1 MISAAGSYN
10 ALHDGFSSVGGTN
23 MQWSSSNYYYWSS
36 TEYDSDHA
44 WSYNSNGDSWH
55 SNDHKDNCNYVRA
68 CLAFDFNTPV
78 TKMADNWYMISR
90 QTQTRQSDWTALSAG
105 STTGRTLG
113 SADAV
118 TYYYATGD
126 LSFTNSTVGGS
137 GLTIQ
142 GTVYLY
148 IPSGTTLTCT
158 GANASGQ
165 TGAGAGIELTQG
177 NSLYLIGGGTLNANG
192 GNAANGGNGTNGS
205 DASCDWNS
213 MEWAW
218 VGGNGHGGNGGG
230 GAGAGIGTRGANGG
244 AGGSAPAAEDYYST
258 WTQNGVVGGD
268 GSAGQTADAMGVL
281 FVSIDITLT
290 ATGGKQGSAGTA
302 GTAGKSCM
310 RYGTGN
316 EYSIPGGGGGG
327 AGGFGGAASNI
338 GTGGPGGGGGGGGAK
353 GSHDY
358 VSTGF
363 FIIYANGGSGG
374 QNGDGSYAA
383 TGGTA
388 GVSTANINNGTCD
401 TNNLSWV
408 QAEERGKESSDVNT
422 TTNGGNGSTAGS
434 ASVGGS

>member
-1 MISAAGSYN
+1 MRTKKLLLILALLLTAVTGAWADDGIYCTASDVGRVVCTDGSIYDNVSAAEADGKTAVAMIAYLDTENNKGLALALADESDWMAWSTAISTCSAKTPTVTGGTWKLATKDEWDLMISAAGSYN

-192 GNAANGGNGTNGS
+192 GNAANG
-205 DASCDWNS
+205 
-213 MEWAW
+213 E
-218 VGGNGHGGNGGG
+218 
-230 GAGAGIGTRGANGG
+230 
-244 AGGSAPAAEDYYST
+244 
-258 WTQNGVVGGD
+258 
-268 GSAGQTADAMGVL
+268 
-281 FVSIDITLT
+281 
-290 ATGGKQGSAGTA
+290 TG
-302 GTAGKSCM
+302 
-310 RYGTGN
+310 
-316 EYSIPGGGGGG
+316 
-327 AGGFGGAASNI
+327 
-338 GTGGPGGGGGGGGAK
+338 GTGG
-353 GSHDY
+353 
-358 VSTGF
+358 
-363 FIIYANGGSGG
+363 N
-374 QNGDGSYAA
+374 A
-383 TGGTA
+383 T
-388 GVSTANINNGTCD
+388 
-401 TNNLSWV
+401 
-408 QAEERGKESSDVNT
+408 
-422 TTNGGNGSTAGS
+422 GGNGSWTPAAMVTAATVAAVPVRAS
-434 ASVGGS
+434 AHAVPMAAMAAMPLNLKSIIQHGPKMVWLVVTVPQAKLLMPWAYCL